1 MKIQLIRFRA
11 FVLTVLV
18 AASLLVV
25 PAVAQAATYYVATS
39 GSDANPGTAD
49 APWRSLSVAVS
60 RLVAGDTLYIRGG
73 VYTASADVIDS
84 QLLPIQSGLSWDTPI
99 TVAGYPGEAVTMRP
113 PDGSAGIRLTTG
125 APHYLVFQDFA
136 IDMSRQSDP
145 GNPIVANRPEAVYV
159 ASGAHHIR
167 FQRLDI
173 GYCMN
178 DCISFSTHNSTPT
191 FASYHELL
199 DSKIHHAGQA
209 TGDNYHG
216 GPGINTGYGIYTFTD
231 HNRFEGNEFYSNN
244 AYGMNVYGS
253 HNILR
258 NNRVYNNGLRGG
270 TNYAINIGSS
280 AFPANSANNLVANNL
295 VYNNRGGGIKI
306 YSNAENTHV
315 VNNTV
320 YGSGLAG
327 IQAMY
332 YAGGNVVRNNIMY
345 ANAVNFSDDGG
356 QAALQVD
363 HNLTTNPLFTDAANG
378 NFALLAGSPAI
389 DAGTFVDDIALDVT
403 GAARPQGAA
412 FDIGAYEYGV
422 GTALSAPKNLR
433 VMAQ

>member
-11 FVLTVLV
+11 LVVTVLV
-18 AASLLVV
+18 ATSLLAV
-25 PAVAQAATYYVATS
+25 PAAAHAATYYVATT
-39 GSDANPGTAD
+39 GSDANPGTLA
-49 APWRSLSVAVS
+49 APWRSLSAAVS

-73 VYTASADVIDS
+73 VYTASTDVIDS
-84 QLLPIQSGLSWDTPI
+84 QLAPIQSGTSWDAPI
-99 TVAGYPGEAVTMRP
+99 TVAGFPGEAVTMRP
-113 PDGSAGIRLTTG
+113 PDGSAGIRLTNG
-125 APHYLVFQDFA
+125 APHHLVFQDFA

-145 GNPIVANRPEAVYV
+145 GNPIVANRPEAIYV
-159 ASGAHHIR
+159 ASGSHHIR

-191 FASYHELL
+191 FVSNHELL

-216 GPGINTGYGIYTFTD
+216 GPGINTGYGIYSFTD
-231 HNRFEGNEFYSNN
+231 GNLFDGNQFYSNN

-280 AFPANSANNLVANNL
+280 AFPANSANNLVYNNL
-295 VYNNRGGGIKI
+295 VYNNRGGGIKV
-306 YSNAENTHV
+306 YSNAENTLV
-315 VNNTV
+315 FNNTV
-320 YGSGLAG
+320 YASGLAG

-332 YAGGNVVRNNIMY
+332 YAGGNVIRNNITY
-345 ANAVNFSDDGG
+345 ANAVNISDDGG

-363 HNLTTNPLFTDAANG
+363 HNLTANPMFTDAAAG
-378 NFALLAGSPAI
+378 DFTPLAGSPAI
-389 DAGTFVDDIALDVT
+389 DAGTFVQPVTTDVA
-403 GAARPQGAA
+403 GGARPQGAG
-412 FDIGAYEYGV
+412 FDIGAYEFGV
-422 GTALSAPKNLR
+422 GTGLSAPKNLR